1 MSDPKQ
7 TLSTAEVVESGLDDW
22 RQLLGVIRARYRTGD
37 FATGLALVDRVGALA
52 EAADHHPD
60 ITLTYPEVVISMSS
74 HDVDGITSRDIDLA
88 REISAVAR
96 ELGVTADVAGL
107 TQLDIGLDT
116 DDGST
121 HGAYYAALLGSDLK
135 DGEPVDPS
143 GQVPT
148 IWWQTPGDADPGDP
162 TLPPPPVEQRWHST
176 WVPTT
181 TSSVGSRPCST
192 RVDGSSATRPPLLL
206 GRRGHRRQPLLHLH
220 LDRALRLPFEA
231 PASHLRATPTRPC
244 PRRADGRNP
253 GAAPAGPCE
262 EGMRPIRQSSLQHV
276 RYDVRGPILAE
287 AQRLEAEG
295 HKVLKLNIGNTAPSA
310 SRRRRRSSPT

>member
-1 MSDPKQ
+1 MLMTTPAAVATTLAASGPPPALDDRRRAGEDHDMSDPKQ

-162 TLPPPPVEQRWHST
+162 TLPPPPVEQRWHLDV
-176 WVPTT
+176 WVPHDD
-181 TSSVGSRPCST
+181 VERRLQAVLDAG
-192 RVDGSSATRPPLLL
+192 
-206 GRRGHRRQPLLHLH
+206 GRLVS
-220 LDRALRLPFEA
+220 DA
-231 PASHLRATPTRPC
+231 
-244 PRRADGRNP
+244 
-253 GAAPAGPCE
+253 AAPSFWVVE
-262 EGMRPIRQSSLQHV
+262 
-276 RYDVRGPILAE
+276 DTD
-287 AQRLEAEG
+287 
-295 HKVLKLNIGNTAPSA
+295 GNRSCICTATG
-310 SRRRRRSSPT
+310 R